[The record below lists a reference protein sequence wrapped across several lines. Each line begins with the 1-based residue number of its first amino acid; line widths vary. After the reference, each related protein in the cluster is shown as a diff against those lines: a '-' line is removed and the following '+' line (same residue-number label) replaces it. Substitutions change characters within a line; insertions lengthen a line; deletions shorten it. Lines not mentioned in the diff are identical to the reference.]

1 MPLYIPRERDTSFNT
16 TAPAL
21 RLEAPGKTDAAM
33 DKPWHK
39 YTSLRQRQQCLWT
52 AKASAT
58 PGLPSWAAGSGSG
71 SCTFTFRDLVHPEA
85 ADKRF
90 RVLISQANRVLWGV
104 RWYQRRQGLRW
115 VRALEYQKRDV
126 IHYHALLAGVQDSD
140 PCTCNGAITS
150 VRRRTSER
158 EWRVVFHMNGFFGFH
173 RISGEPNKRTDTLLE
188 ITPLFPAEY
197 PFVKFHRLTK
207 SSIKT
212 SNRLFLT

>member
-1 MPLYIPRERDTSFNT
+1 MPVDRE
-16 TAPAL
+16 AL
-21 RLEAPGKTDAAM
+21 RDAWIALLGR
-33 DKPWHK
+33 WE
-39 YTSLRQRQQCLWT
+39 WE
-52 AKASAT
+52 
-58 PGLPSWAAGSGSG
+58 WF
-71 SCTFTFRDLVHPEA
+71 CTFTFRDLVHPEA

-173 RISGEPNKRTDTLLE
+173 RISGEPNKRTDTVGQ
-188 ITPLFPAEY
+188 PPS
-197 PFVKFHRLTK
+197 KF
-207 SSIKT
+207 
-212 SNRLFLT
+212 